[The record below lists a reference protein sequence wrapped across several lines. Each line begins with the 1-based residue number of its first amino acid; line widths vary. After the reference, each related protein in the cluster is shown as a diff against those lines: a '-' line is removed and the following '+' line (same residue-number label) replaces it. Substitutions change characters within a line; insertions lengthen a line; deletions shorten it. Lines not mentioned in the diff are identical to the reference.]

1 MAPSPGFYRGLAP
14 WVVSYG
20 LVATLVFCYIDQA
33 PFLRGEMSRGQPF
46 GRDFAVFW
54 TASRLALEGQI
65 IEIFDPLLFHKAL
78 ARFFGESSAF
88 SPFPYPPLGLW
99 PVLPLG
105 LIPYLWSFLVWS
117 LLTLVLYLSVAAE
130 GPNASKQRLVL
141 LLAPATILTF
151 PLGQNGL
158 LTAALF
164 LAGLS
169 CLDRRPVLAGLC
181 FALLTFKPQLGLL
194 IPIALLAGRHWRA
207 FLVAVAG
214 TLILLL
220 WSLWFAGLEGWRQH
234 LDHGLGEH
242 MAFLERG
249 TGFFMY
255 MIPSPFMAARIV
267 GVDPSIGYGLQML
280 TAILAAAGVA
290 WAFHRASD
298 SGLRNI
304 ALISGT
310 FLASPWILNYDM
322 TLLSVAILRLAE
334 RGLSKGFLRGEVSI
348 LILSWFLPLAVMFLN
363 AATLPIG
370 PIILVFLFVLILY
383 RIRRSQSKGPS
394 VPASMSSLRLTRN

>member
-1 MAPSPGFYRGLAP
+1 MAPSLGFHRGRTP
-14 WVVSYG
+14 WVVSFG
-20 LVATLVFCYIDQA
+20 LVATLAFCYIDQA

-46 GRDFAVFW
+46 GRDFAIFW
-54 TASRLALEGQI
+54 TASRLALEGQT
-65 IEIFDPLLFHKAL
+65 IEIFDSVLFHQAL
-78 ARFFGESSAF
+78 ARFFGESTAF
-88 SPFPYPPLGLW
+88 SPFPYPPIGLW
-99 PVLPLG
+99 PFLPLG

-130 GPNASKQRLVL
+130 GPNANMQRLVL

-151 PLGQNGL
+151 PFGQNGL

-220 WSLWFAGLEGWRQH
+220 WSLWFAGLESWRQH
-234 LDHGLGEH
+234 LHGLGEH

-255 MIPSPFMAARIV
+255 MIPTPFMAARIA
-267 GVDPSIGYGLQML
+267 GVDVSIGYGLQML
-280 TAILAAAGVA
+280 TAILAVAGVA
-290 WAFHRASD
+290 WAFHRSSD

-334 RGLSKGFLRGEVSI
+334 RGLSKGFLPGEVSI
-348 LILSWFLPLAVMFLN
+348 LTLSWFLPLAVMFFN
-363 AATLPIG
+363 AAMVPIG
-370 PIILVFLFVLILY
+370 PIILVLLFVLILY
-383 RIRRSQSKGPS
+383 RIQRPQSKGPS
-394 VPASMSSLRLTRN
+394 ALASMSS